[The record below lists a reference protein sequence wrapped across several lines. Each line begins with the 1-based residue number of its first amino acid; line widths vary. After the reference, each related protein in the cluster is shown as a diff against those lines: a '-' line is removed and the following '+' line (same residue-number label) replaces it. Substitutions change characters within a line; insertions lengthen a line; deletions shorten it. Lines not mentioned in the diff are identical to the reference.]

1 MRTGSDTTSAQ
12 PAPHP
17 VAVHL
22 NGNGHG
28 APVLSPAPPVPRAV
42 GEPEGPA
49 AAARIAVVVVT
60 WNRRGD
66 VARAVEALSRQT
78 YPRELMDVV
87 VVDNASTDGTLEHLR
102 DTFRPDA
109 VVQNATER
117 AHEPAFAPAE
127 KGAGPNLCGFRSLTV
142 VRNTANLGGCGGFN
156 TGFGFIERHLSPDF
170 VWLAD
175 DDADFPPDAL
185 ANLVRAAQ
193 SDERI
198 GIVGSRTVSITDRA
212 TTIETTIYFDRRI
225 GAMCDEPPPHHP
237 QYESH
242 RRWVAA
248 TGGHRGK
255 RDFSGVRDVDIV
267 SACSL
272 LARWSAVQ
280 KVGYW
285 DWRYFIYCDDA
296 DWCLRFAKAG
306 YRVVLSL
313 DAVVYHT
320 PWLLKLTPARI
331 YYSQRNAVWMLQK
344 ILPPRELR
352 RVTRRWMRNLL
363 RDALRAAVHR
373 RLFHAEIIRATVRDV
388 ITGRAGRTGS
398 DGPPALPLIEAFRR
412 AGCLRPGARVALVC
426 NHGDRGAA
434 PLEWARQVRDTLRA
448 ELARAGGE
456 GEAEPRWVEIV
467 RNDVEAAALAEPAPA
482 PEAAAPE
489 ARIVYGGHRL
499 SRLRRQ
505 LDLLRVPPRAVVVF
519 DQTNDYPALRGRWNI
534 HVDMKKPG
542 AAQLERDGPLP
553 RAVFALRWL
562 GTAARAAVF
571 SCTVRPYTSP
581 TKYG

>member
-1 MRTGSDTTSAQ
+1 MRPGSDTTTAEPTSR
-12 PAPHP
+12 P

-22 NGNGHG
+22 NGNGH
-28 APVLSPAPPVPRAV
+28 PAPALSTPPTPRA
-42 GEPEGPA
+42 GDGA
-49 AAARIAVVVVT
+49 ATPSATARIAVVVVT
-60 WNRRGD
+60 WNRHAD
-66 VARAVEALSRQT
+66 VTRAIEALSRQT
-78 YPRELMDVV
+78 YPRDLMDVV

-102 DTFRPDA
+102 ERFRPDA
-109 VVQNATER
+109 IVQNPTER
-117 AHEPAFAPAE
+117 AHEPAFEPAE
-127 KGAGPNLCGFRSLTV
+127 PGPGPNVCGFRSLTV

-156 TGFGFIERHLSPDF
+156 TGFGFIERNLQPDF

-193 SDERI
+193 SDDRI
-198 GIVGSRTVSITDRA
+198 GIVGSRTVSIADRE
-212 TTIETTIYFDRRI
+212 TTIETTIYFDRRV

-237 QYESH
+237 LHESH
-242 RRWVAA
+242 RQWVAT

-255 RDFSGVRDVDIV
+255 RDFAGIRDVDIV

-306 YRVVLSL
+306 YRVVLNL

-344 ILPPRELR
+344 VLPTRELR
-352 RVTRRWMRNLL
+352 RVTGRWMRHLL
-363 RDALRAAVHR
+363 RDALRAAMHR
-373 RLFHAEIIRATVRDV
+373 RLFHAEIIRTTVRDI

-412 AGCLRPGARVALVC
+412 AGCLRPEARVALVC
-426 NHGDRGAA
+426 NHGDRGGA
-434 PLEWARQVRDTLRA
+434 PLQWGRQVRDAIRA
-448 ELARAGGE
+448 ELARGAQP
-456 GEAEPRWVEIV
+456 GEAEPRWIEIV
-467 RNDVEAAALAEPAPA
+467 RNDVEAAALAEPAPP
-482 PEAAAPE
+482 PEDRPPE
-489 ARIVYGGHRL
+489 VRIVYGGHRL

-505 LDLLRVPPRAVVVF
+505 LDLLRVPPRAVVIF
-519 DQTNDYPALRGRWNI
+519 DQTNDYPAVRGRWNI
-534 HVDMKKPG
+534 HIDMKKPA

-553 RAVFALRWL
+553 RAVFLLRWL
-562 GTAARAAVF
+562 STVVRAAVF
-571 SCTVRPYTSP
+571 TLTVRPYTSP